1 MTHGTETRQRT
12 IVVGVRV
19 TGDEHVALLQKAR
32 DCGLTL
38 AAYVRACA
46 LGRKTRNV
54 TASRVLDALTM
65 LGNEQRRIGG
75 LIKHLRGEDAL
86 SAAERAVLMGQIEAA
101 QRAVIYAIG
110 RVEDAGQ
117 GPD

>member
-1 MTHGTETRQRT
+1 MTQGTETRQRT
-12 IVVGVRV
+12 IVVGVRM
-19 TGDEHVALLQKAR
+19 TGDEHAALLQKAN

-38 AAYVRACA
+38 AAYFRACA

-54 TASRVLDALTM
+54 TTGRVIDALTT

-86 SAAERAVLMGQIEAA
+86 SAAERAVLMSQIEVA
-101 QRAVIYAIG
+101 QRAVIDAIG